1 MVGSIYCSCSGSV
14 DVLVAVCDSVTEIK
28 TFQSFTLHV
37 PLFLCVWLG
46 EEKPLGAGINERY
59 IHFVFTH
66 TNKSLKN
73 FIGNLNRKTPAKGE
87 KKQSK
92 LQSDQ
97 SKNEHKCFLFFRMT
111 SCEELHQFCF
121 SFYTEPLF
129 LTSDG
134 F

>member
-87 KKQSK
+87 KNKVNCNLTRAK
-92 LQSDQ
+92 M
-97 SKNEHKCFLFFRMT
+97 NINLFFLRRIAPV
-111 SCEELHQFCF
+111 L
-121 SFYTEPLF
+121 L
-129 LTSDG
+129 
-134 F
+134 